1 MFDRYDREYTAWG
14 EESLDLDPREV
25 AEECLAVE
33 ADSFDDDN
41 DDEMPAFG
49 SIDYT
54 SFVCQRERGI

>member
-1 MFDRYDREYTAWG
+1 MFERYEREYTAWG
-14 EESLDLDPREV
+14 EEVLDLDPREV

-33 ADSFDDDN
+33 ADSYDDDS
-41 DDEMPAFG
+41 ELPCFG